1 MDLWTESVDKRPRGR
16 PGPGTLVTQGT
27 GKDNQSVGSF
37 TFVDLFAGI
46 GGMRQGLA
54 AAGGECVYTV
64 EWDRFACQTYRANFH
79 ADAEHEALFEGDIR
93 KVAALPTHDVLA
105 AGFPC
110 QPFSIAGVSKK
121 VSLGRPHGFLDETQ
135 GTLFHEVARLAAV
148 SSTPVLVLENVK
160 NLLSHDKGRTY
171 RVIEQTL
178 EGLGYTVSH
187 SVIDARAWVPQHRER
202 IFIVGLHRDVYGEQ
216 AFAFPRPPEGGP
228 VLDEE
233 FFDSDPDPVYTRSA
247 HVWRYLQDYAE
258 KHRLA
263 GNGFGYGLVG
273 LGDVARTLSAR
284 YYKDGSEILVRQ
296 GDGPPRMLT
305 PDECRKLMGFPDWY
319 ITDAV
324 SRTQAYKQFGNS
336 VVVPAVAF
344 VAAALVEQGVLPV
357 PREASA
363 EPPGQLVAV

>member
-1 MDLWTESVDKRPRGR
+1 VEKRQPDGAAAATLAWDRRGQVRDSVAK
-16 PGPGTLVTQGT
+16 
-27 GKDNQSVGSF
+27 F

-46 GGMRQGLA
+46 GGMRQGLTA
-54 AAGGECVYTV
+54 GGGECVYTV
-64 EWDRFACQTYRANFH
+64 EWDKFACQTYLANFH
-79 ADAEHEALFEGDIR
+79 SAGEHEPLFEGDIR
-93 KVAALPTHDVLA
+93 QVAVLPPHDVLA

-121 VSLGRPHGFLDETQ
+121 RSLGRPHGFLDETQ

-148 SSTPVLVLENVK
+148 SSSPVLVLENVK

-178 EGLGYTVSH
+178 SELGYTVTY

-216 AFAFPRPPEGGP
+216 EFVFPDPPAGAP
-228 VLDEE
+228 VLDES
-233 FFDSDPDPVYTRSA
+233 FFDPDPDPVYTRSA
-247 HVWRYLQDYAE
+247 HVWQYLQDYAE
-258 KHRLA
+258 KHRRA

-273 LGDVARTLSAR
+273 PGDVARTLSAR

-296 GDGPPRMLT
+296 GSGPPRMLT
-305 PDECRKLMGFPDWY
+305 PGECRRLMGFPEWY

-336 VVVPAVAF
+336 VVVPVVEF
-344 VAAALVEQGVLPV
+344 VAAALVEQGILSV
-357 PREASA
+357 PRAASGVS
-363 EPPGQLVAV
+363 PGERVAV